1 MDQAAAQ
8 LKISRRVIT
17 RWVSEGRIRAYT
29 RPGDR
34 HRYVDLDEIKRYREE
49 YTPVEPKEKPDQP
62 EA

>member
-17 RWVSEGRIRAYT
+17 RWVSEGHIRAYT

-34 HRYVDLDEIKRYREE
+34 HRYVDMDEIKRYREQ
-49 YTPVEPKEKPDQP
+49 YTPVERRKEDD
-62 EA
+62 A